1 MPLEITHNWRLNSNM
16 TKGTKLLL
24 PWYRYPPFRAS
35 GIGGLSV
42 TVWEL
47 SRELAERGILVDVL
61 TPANSNDPPIDI
73 RSKVNVISSELGAK
87 FFHNE
92 RLKQDEI
99 RTMQTYDAILSINN
113 YAARTLHSIGKQLG
127 RVIRQIHTIGQDRK
141 IRTYSSL
148 KPNILEILRIL
159 KAKRSDQ
166 QNLSRLTG
174 SRTICVSNY
183 LKHEMQERGL
193 ESATNLFMIPNGI
206 HQKYFR
212 PMNLEKQFDI
222 LFVGRFQKAKGL
234 DILLDALHLAHSRW
248 GETYKLGIVGEFTD
262 EQQTFLLNSTPPTVR
277 ESTKFLGT
285 VQREEMPR
293 SINSA
298 KLVLIPSRYESF
310 GLPALEAIACGV
322 PVLATKVGGLPEIID
337 ESVGSLLQSNDPG
350 SLAQAI
356 RACLKDASLTERV
369 VSNGPIRAAQYD
381 WSVIAPRIL
390 HVLFP

>member
-24 PWYRYPPFRAS
+24 PWYRYPPLRAS

-42 TVWEL
+42 TLWEL

-73 RSKVNVISSELGAK
+73 RSKVNVISSELGTK

-148 KPNILEILRIL
+148 KPNILEILRML

-193 ESATNLFMIPNGI
+193 ESATNP
-206 HQKYFR
+206 
-212 PMNLEKQFDI
+212 
-222 LFVGRFQKAKGL
+222 
-234 DILLDALHLAHSRW
+234 LH
-248 GETYKLGIVGEFTD
+248 D
-262 EQQTFLLNSTPPTVR
+262 
-277 ESTKFLGT
+277 
-285 VQREEMPR
+285 
-293 SINSA
+293 
-298 KLVLIPSRYESF
+298 
-310 GLPALEAIACGV
+310 
-322 PVLATKVGGLPEIID
+322 
-337 ESVGSLLQSNDPG
+337 
-350 SLAQAI
+350 
-356 RACLKDASLTERV
+356 TERHPSKIFSPNESRKAV
-369 VSNGPIRAAQYD
+369 
-381 WSVIAPRIL
+381 
-390 HVLFP
+390 